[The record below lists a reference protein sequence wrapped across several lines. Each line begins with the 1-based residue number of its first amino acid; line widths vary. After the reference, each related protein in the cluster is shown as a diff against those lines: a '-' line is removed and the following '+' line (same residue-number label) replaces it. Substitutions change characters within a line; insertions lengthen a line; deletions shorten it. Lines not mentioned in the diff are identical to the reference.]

1 MNNDR
6 EAGVSSLK
14 VLMLNA
20 MGFPPPVSKDRVITK
35 YPKVLPKY
43 TLIYTMH
50 NNHVPAQNIINNLK
64 VYCEGPDEG
73 FIGL

>member
-50 NNHVPAQNIINNLK
+50 NNHVPAFK
-64 VYCEGPDEG
+64 KP
-73 FIGL
+73 